1 MLEFDT
7 FWSPLVQQETS
18 LNSRLRTCQ
27 KPPQLDQKFVGLC
40 RYAAHLCKFVALRRT
55 KAFTWAMEERAGVMA
70 GQFSTLAFLPLF
82 EGSKV
87 MFFPAL
93 MSSNLLKSQCFFQ
106 VSGYL
111 KEAEKLSIWNLRNRA
126 F

>member
-1 MLEFDT
+1 
-7 FWSPLVQQETS
+7 
-18 LNSRLRTCQ
+18 
-27 KPPQLDQKFVGLC
+27 
-40 RYAAHLCKFVALRRT
+40 
-55 KAFTWAMEERAGVMA
+55 MA
-70 GQFSTLAFLPLF
+70 PRQVFRPVLPRNISMTEQFSTLAFLPLF
-82 EGSKV
+82 EGQKV

-93 MSSNLLKSQCFFQ
+93 VSSNLLKSQCFFQ

>member
-1 MLEFDT
+1 MPFLARFP
-7 FWSPLVQQETS
+7 PL
-18 LNSRLRTCQ
+18 LLGFRDARLQRMH
-27 KPPQLDQKFVGLC
+27 
-40 RYAAHLCKFVALRRT
+40 AAPHASVP
-55 KAFTWAMEERAGVMA
+55 E
-70 GQFSTLAFLPLF
+70 QFSTLAFLPLF
-82 EGSKV
+82 EGLKV

-93 MSSNLLKSQCFFQ
+93 TSSNLLKSQCFFQ